1 MTTSLSFRW
10 GLASLCLG
18 ASPLLHAA
26 PSAADTE
33 TDVEQRLDPLVVSAT
48 LAPRTASQSLSSV
61 SVIDEASLRRQDPT
75 DITDVLRAQP
85 GVDVS
90 SNGAFGK
97 TTSVYLR
104 GTGSESTPLLIDG
117 IRLRSATLGSPAW
130 QFLDP
135 RMFERVEVVRGPR
148 GSLYGAD
155 AVGGVVQL
163 FTPQGELGDPEPSVT
178 LGGGSH
184 DSRRVTASVTGGD
197 DGTRYAVSASH
208 FGTEGAEVVEG
219 EGDKGYDN
227 TTGFARLSHTFHSGA
242 EVGLLA
248 LRARGNTEFVGGDT
262 DYVQQVAG
270 VYGELPVTEAW
281 RSRLTLSESR
291 DESDNHDD
299 FGDSVIDTRTRTA
312 RWENTV
318 AVGPHEWIAGAEA
331 SRDEVS
337 GTTDYDEDSRDNVA
351 VFTQALLDFSPISV
365 QAGLRYDDNDAFD
378 EEVTG
383 NLALGYALDDH
394 HTLRASYGTAF
405 RAPTFNELYY
415 PGYGNADL
423 DPERSA
429 SVELGMRGQFER
441 GFWDLALYQT
451 DVEDMIANVVFDG
464 VSTPYNVDEARIR
477 GVELSTG
484 AEVLDWSLRA
494 ALTYTDPEDQET
506 GNRLAHRATR
516 SLRFDADRE
525 LGDWTFGGSIIAQ
538 NHRYGDADN
547 DQRLS
552 GYGIVN
558 LRAGWRFAP
567 HWSARL
573 TLENV
578 FDREYATARDYQGR
592 DYIDAGRAAFLSV
605 SFGAQ

>member
-1 MTTSLSFRW
+1 M
-10 GLASLCLG
+10 
-18 ASPLLHAA
+18 
-26 PSAADTE
+26 
-33 TDVEQRLDPLVVSAT
+33 
-48 LAPRTASQSLSSV
+48 
-61 SVIDEASLRRQDPT
+61 
-75 DITDVLRAQP
+75 
-85 GVDVS
+85 
-90 SNGAFGK
+90 
-97 TTSVYLR
+97 
-104 GTGSESTPLLIDG
+104 
-117 IRLRSATLGSPAW
+117 
-130 QFLDP
+130 
-135 RMFERVEVVRGPR
+135 
-148 GSLYGAD
+148 
-155 AVGGVVQL
+155 
-163 FTPQGELGDPEPSVT
+163 
-178 LGGGSH
+178 
-184 DSRRVTASVTGGD
+184 
-197 DGTRYAVSASH
+197 
-208 FGTEGAEVVEG
+208 
-219 EGDKGYDN
+219 
-227 TTGFARLSHTFHSGA
+227 
-242 EVGLLA
+242 
-248 LRARGNTEFVGGDT
+248 
-262 DYVQQVAG
+262 
-270 VYGELPVTEAW
+270 
-281 RSRLTLSESR
+281 
-291 DESDNHDD
+291 
-299 FGDSVIDTRTRTA
+299 IDTRTRTA

-538 NHRYGDADN
+538 NHRYGDATTTNGCRVMASSTCGPDGVS
-547 DQRLS
+547 RRI
-552 GYGIVN
+552 GR
-558 LRAGWRFAP
+558 RA
-567 HWSARL
+567 
-573 TLENV
+573 
-578 FDREYATARDYQGR
+578 
-592 DYIDAGRAAFLSV
+592 
-605 SFGAQ
+605 